1 MAAIYSPLISKIV
14 HTLSHGRLIFQKNP
28 PLRQEPIKHP
38 TVKAVE
44 YAEYMT
50 LRKML
55 CSIWPSPVRLAPN
68 SLFYKR
74 DPATEEDRMLRNPQ
88 KNLALE
94 VAQNITR
101 SIQSS
106 KLPL

>member
-1 MAAIYSPLISKIV
+1 MAAIHSPLISKIV
-14 HTLSHGRLIFQKNP
+14 HTLSHGLIFQKNP

-44 YAEYMT
+44 DAEYMT